1 MVTTEFAAGQTA
13 QQVGEKERLAR
24 FSWRSFYH
32 WRDHPSI
39 PFFFPPHAPP
49 AATRLPRLSR
59 NSLILR
65 NGTIPRQAI
74 TTERCVPGLELIFRI
89 SR

>member
-32 WRDHPSI
+32 RRGHPSL

-49 AATRLPRLSR
+49 AATRQPRLSR
-59 NSLILR
+59 NSLNLR
-65 NGTIPRQAI
+65 NGTIPDRQSQRNVAY
-74 TTERCVPGLELIFRI
+74 RDLN
-89 SR
+89 